1 MIKNFK
7 YKINLLVSAIIIL
20 GFVAII
26 IINYNNYSK
35 IIKDDIKNISKLT
48 STNIYSDINSELT
61 KPIFVSL
68 TMANDSFLKDW
79 LLEENTMIDDEAHL
93 LKLQNYLKG
102 FEVKYGYNSVFLVSD
117 KTKRYYHYAGILKTI
132 DEKNAHDQWYFNF
145 INDNKTNVLDVDN
158 DEAAN
163 NTLTVFVNCRIQDE
177 NNVLMGVTG
186 VGLEMNQIQAM
197 LMSFEED
204 YGLEAFLID
213 ENGLV
218 QVHTTDSYI
227 EKYNIFSDRSME
239 LLKDDIVNNKTTLE
253 TFPYKEAG
261 IDGYL
266 ITRYIDDLGW
276 YLVVKKDTSVLKKT
290 FMSQLFDELLI
301 LIVVIGVVILIINSV
316 IKRYGI
322 QIAKMANTDSLTE
335 LLNRRGFDEAL
346 SSLFINFK
354 ANDSSMF
361 VFDIDDFKII
371 NDTYGHIFGDRVIC
385 LIASYACEI
394 IGKNGIIA
402 RWGGDEFAGI
412 LQGNFEESKKITKL
426 ITEKISQDIELK
438 KYKITISLGLTH
450 IEKLDTANNLMVR
463 ADKAL
468 YEAKSNGKNQVY
480 IL

>member
-26 IINYNNYSK
+26 IVNYNNYSK

-79 LLEENTMIDDEAHL
+79 LLEENTMIDDEVHL

-102 FEVKYGYNSVFLVSD
+102 FEVKYGYNSVFLVSN

-186 VGLEMNQIQAM
+186 VGLEMNQIQTM

-227 EKYNIFSDRSME
+227 EKYNIFSDRSMK

-394 IGKNGIIA
+394 IGKKGIIA

-450 IEKLDTANNLMVR
+450 VEKLDTANNLMVR

>member
-20 GFVAII
+20 GFTAII
-26 IINYNNYSK
+26 FINYNNYSK

-48 STNIYSDINSELT
+48 STNIYSDINNELT

-79 LLEENTMIDDEAHL
+79 LLEEETMVNDEAHL

-102 FEVKYGYNSVFLVSD
+102 FEIKYGYNSVFLVSD
-117 KTKRYYHYAGILKTI
+117 KTKKYYHYAGILKTI
-132 DEKNAHDQWYFNF
+132 DEKNEHDQWYFNF

-163 NTLTVFVNCRIQDE
+163 NTLTVFVNCRIQDK

-186 VGLEMNQIQAM
+186 VGLEMNQIQSM

-218 QVHTTDSYI
+218 QVHTTDSFI
-227 EKYNIFSDRSME
+227 EKYNIFSDGSMN
-239 LLKDDIVNNKTTLE
+239 LLKDDIINNRTSLE

-276 YLVVKKDTSVLKKT
+276 YLVVKKDTSVLKNI

-316 IKRYGI
+316 IKRYGV

-335 LLNRRGFDEAL
+335 VLNRRGFDEAL
-346 SSLFINFK
+346 SSIFRNSK
-354 ANDSSMF
+354 ANNSAMF

-371 NDTYGHIFGDRVIC
+371 NDTYGHVFGDRIIC
-385 LIASYACEI
+385 LIASYASEI
-394 IGKNGIIA
+394 IGENGIIA

-412 LQGNFEESKKITKL
+412 LQGSIEESKEITDML
-426 ITEKISQDIELK
+426 TEKISQDIELK

-450 IEKLDTANNLMVR
+450 IEKLDTATSVMVR